1 MVSIE
6 EAKAYYRGADPA
18 HDFEHVL
25 RVLDL
30 AEKMGA
36 AEGADMEI
44 LRTAALL
51 HDTARGQE
59 EQGIEHAQASAH
71 LAKGILGDKGWKM
84 DRIERVAEAILS
96 HRFRGGPAPATLE
109 AKILYDA
116 DKLDAM
122 GAIGIARAYAV
133 AGQRRQ
139 RLWVALEEVA
149 LDLGQ
154 ENPTE
159 HTPLH
164 EYRMKLSKLVET
176 LHTPMAKEIAAP
188 RYRFMADFFQ
198 RLEAEIRGEV

>member
-6 EAKAYYRGADPA
+6 EAKAYYRGAGPA

-25 RVLDL
+25 RVLAL
-30 AEKMGA
+30 AEKIGA
-36 AEGADMEI
+36 AEGADMEV

-59 EQGIEHAQASAH
+59 EQGIEHARASAE
-71 LAKGILGDKGWKM
+71 LAKGILGDKGWKRE
-84 DRIERVAEAILS
+84 RIERVAQAILS

-133 AGQRRQ
+133 AGQRGQ
-139 RLWVALEEVA
+139 RLWAAPEGVA

-154 ENPTE
+154 NNPNE

-164 EYRMKLSKLVET
+164 EYRMKLSKLIET
-176 LHTPMAKEIAAP
+176 LHTPTAKEIAVP
-188 RYRFMADFFQ
+188 RHRFMADFFH
-198 RLEAEIRGEV
+198 RLEEEMRGKV